1 MKFFQELKRRNVFRV
16 GVAYLVASWL
26 LLQIADVVLSL
37 LDLPVIA
44 GQMIFLLLAFGFIPA
59 LIFAWAFELTPDG
72 IKRDREVGTSESIAG
87 DTGRTLDRIILFGAK
102 MLLFKVSMLW
112 WKRVHQSL
120 YYRFTI

>member
-1 MKFFQELKRRNVFRV
+1 VIKAACPATCYYSNALDMKFFQELKRRNVFRV

-72 IKRDREVGTSESIAG
+72 IKREKGVAESKSNTG
-87 DTGRTLDRIILFGAK
+87 QTGRTLPLF
-102 MLLFKVSMLW
+102 S
-112 WKRVHQSL
+112 
-120 YYRFTI
+120 